1 MHDNYN
7 SLLEY
12 KAVLNKAKK
21 SINKDSVSNVN
32 LDEENDAAGAPL
44 IHGDDVRVAYMAG
57 TIFKA
62 EQLRF
67 KKMIFRAT
75 RGNALCDFEDLKM
88 ELKDYSGKNQD
99 KAVYIIVFQEGT
111 QTRKTITKICD
122 SFMGERF
129 EIPHGNVNDKIMDI
143 TQKIT
148 ETQDIMKM
156 TKMEL
161 QKYLIS
167 INNIQGNVSLASY

>member
-1 MHDNYN
+1 VKKKAPNLFFEEIEEDVTSKEKFIYEQSSKLKEMHDNYN

-21 SINKDSVSNVN
+21 SINKDSVSNIN

-88 ELKDYSGKNQD
+88 ELKDYSGKN
-99 KAVYIIVFQEGT
+99 
-111 QTRKTITKICD
+111 
-122 SFMGERF
+122 
-129 EIPHGNVNDKIMDI
+129 
-143 TQKIT
+143 
-148 ETQDIMKM
+148 
-156 TKMEL
+156 
-161 QKYLIS
+161 
-167 INNIQGNVSLASY
+167 